1 MSSPS
6 VTTWLHLLRAGD
18 ADAAQALWQRY
29 YARLVE
35 LARQHLAHHVRRAA
49 DEEDVALAAFAD
61 FCAGAAA
68 GRFPRL
74 ADRQDLW
81 RLLLTI
87 TLRHARSLTEHET
100 RQRRDGRR
108 TVVATDLFELPQADL
123 DRLAAADPD
132 PALAAAVADELRHLL
147 GLLPTEELRAVA
159 RDVLAGYTAAETARR
174 HGCGLRTVERRKE
187 YIRRFWQPALGAGPD
202 NG

>member
-1 MSSPS
+1 VSQPSS
-6 VTTWLHLLRAGD
+6 VTTWLHLLQAGD
-18 ADAAQALWQRY
+18 PDAAAPLWRRY
-29 YARLVE
+29 YAQLVE
-35 LARQHLAHHVRRAA
+35 LARQHLARYARRGA

-87 TLRHARSLTEHET
+87 TLRHARNLAEYET
-100 RQRRDGRR
+100 RDRRDGRR

-123 DRLAAADPD
+123 DHLAAADPD

-159 RDVLAGYTAAETARR
+159 RDVLAGYTAAETACR

-187 YIRRFWQPALGAGPD
+187 RIRQLWEPAVGG
-202 NG
+202 